1 MYPKEHH
8 VKQVL
13 KQHQIDVLL
22 AQSPENYTYVSGESS
37 HQHTVSRQP
46 GFACA
51 LVFAKDVKTILIGM
65 DFETPSFNHKSFDVY
80 SFSTW
85 VGNRT
90 LQEIKQIEQTK
101 PFVTMMDQIVAVIK
115 KHQLTNASIGL
126 ELDYLPTTFYLQLK
140 DSFPDAN
147 FVNVSPLFIDLRI
160 IKQPDEIAFMKQL
173 ITISDGALSY
183 TSRFVKEGMSER
195 ELFDIYCIKVME
207 SQLAFPSGW
216 SSFTAGVNAGKLGRS
231 SNAIIQPQDVVKFDG
246 GVNGDT
252 SFYTTDFSRSWL
264 MSDVDPWLVRIKKN
278 LMDAHKM
285 MLEACKPG
293 VTFKDLFVIG
303 FEYTKKEFPFYT
315 RGHLG
320 HGISMGP
327 QTAEPPFISASQE
340 GILKPNMILSLENP
354 MYITGYNGFNIED
367 MILIT
372 ETGFELLTPK
382 TPHWLPSES
391 KYQK

>member
-1 MYPKEHH
+1 MYPKEKL
-8 VKQVL
+8 VKHLL
-13 KQHQIDVLL
+13 KQNQIDVLL
-22 AQSPENYTYVSGESS
+22 AQSPENFTYVSGASS

-51 LVFAKDVKTILIGM
+51 IVFASEAKTALIGM
-65 DFETPSFNHKSFDVY
+65 DFETPSFNYELFDIH

-90 LQEIKQIEQTK
+90 LQEIEHKEQAK
-101 PFVTMMDQIVAVIK
+101 PFVTIMDQIKSVIS
-115 KHQLTNASIGL
+115 KHQLSNGCIGL
-126 ELDYLPTTFYLQLK
+126 ELDYLPANFYLQLQNA
-140 DSFPDAN
+140 FPNAT
-147 FVNVSPLFIDLRI
+147 FVNVSPLFIELRI
-160 IKQPDEIAFMKQL
+160 IKQPDEIDFMKQL
-173 ITISDGALSY
+173 ITISDEALAY

-195 ELFDIYCIKVME
+195 DLFNIYCVKVME
-207 SQLAFPSGW
+207 YQLAFPSGW
-216 SSFTAGVNAGKLGRS
+216 SSFTTGSNAGKLGRS
-231 SNAIIQPQDVVKFDG
+231 TDAIIQPQDVVKFDG

-252 SFYTTDFSRSWL
+252 LFYTTDFSRSWL
-264 MSDVDPWLVRIKKN
+264 MSQVDPWLVRIKKN
-278 LMDAHKM
+278 LLDAHSM
-285 MLEACKPG
+285 MLDTCKPG
-293 VTFKDLFVIG
+293 VALKDLFTIG
-303 FEYTKKEFPFYT
+303 YEYTKKEFPFYV

-327 QTAEPPFISASQE
+327 QTAEPPFISATQE
-340 GILKPNMILSLENP
+340 GVLKPNMILSLENP